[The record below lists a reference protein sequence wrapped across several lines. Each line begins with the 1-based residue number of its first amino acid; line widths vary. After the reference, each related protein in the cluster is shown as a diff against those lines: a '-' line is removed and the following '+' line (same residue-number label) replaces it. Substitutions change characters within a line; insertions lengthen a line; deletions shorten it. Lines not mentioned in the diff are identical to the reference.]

1 MLTHSE
7 GTGPNVSLWAW
18 ATIAGWEL
26 AVPPDY
32 VSGACLRVQTSVGV
46 TYGYFN
52 TF

>member
-1 MLTHSE
+1 MRTHSE
-7 GTGPNVSLWAW
+7 ETGPNVSLGAW
-18 ATIAGWEL
+18 ASLAGAEL

-32 VSGACLRVQTSVGV
+32 VSGAYLRGQTSVGV